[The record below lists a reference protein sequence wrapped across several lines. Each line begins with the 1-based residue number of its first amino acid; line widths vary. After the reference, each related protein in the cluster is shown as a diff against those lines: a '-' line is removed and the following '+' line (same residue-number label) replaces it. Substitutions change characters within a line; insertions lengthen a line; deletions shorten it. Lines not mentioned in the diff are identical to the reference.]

1 LIKFLEGKVEGINEN
16 GAILNVSGIGFFVK
30 LGSSFLKKLRADGKS
45 IRIYTS
51 LIFNPNNFSFDL
63 YGFESSEQCELF
75 EALRSVSKIGPKIAM
90 KILSSVE
97 PKILISM
104 IVNEDVESLSK
115 LPGIGKKVAERL
127 IIELKGKIDHDF
139 SEIVNTRIVN
149 TSNFSEAVE
158 ALRNLGYSNNV
169 ANNAVRMVLESSKE
183 PLNTST
189 LIKRAL
195 KYIMAQGEKEK

>member
-1 LIKFLEGKVEGINEN
+1 
-16 GAILNVSGIGFFVK
+16 
-30 LGSSFLKKLRADGKS
+30 
-45 IRIYTS
+45 
-51 LIFNPNNFSFDL
+51 
-63 YGFESSEQCELF
+63 
-75 EALRSVSKIGPKIAM
+75 M
-90 KILSSVE
+90 
-97 PKILISM
+97 
-104 IVNEDVESLSK
+104 
-115 LPGIGKKVAERL
+115 PGIGKKVAERL

-169 ANNAVRMVLESSKE
+169 ANNAVRMVIESSKE

>member
-1 LIKFLEGKVEGINEN
+1 MEGKVEGINEN

-63 YGFESSEQCELF
+63 YGFENSEQCELF

-127 IIELKGKIDHDF
+127 IIELKGKIDRDL
-139 SEIVNTRIVN
+139 SEIVN

-169 ANNAVRMVLESSKE
+169 ANNAVRMVIESSKE

>member
-1 LIKFLEGKVEGINEN
+1 MIKFLEGKVEGINEN

-90 KILSSVE
+90 KILSSLE

-139 SEIVNTRIVN
+139 SEIVNT
-149 TSNFSEAVE
+149 SNFSEAVE

-169 ANNAVRMVLESSKE
+169 ANNAVRMVIESSKE